1 MEKKTCEGY
10 MLLIET
16 ATSICSVALSF
27 GDELVAFKESNV
39 PNSHSA
45 MLNVLID
52 ELLKENGVSY
62 GDIVA
67 VALSIGPGSYTGLR
81 IGSSTAK
88 GLAYALSVP
97 VITIDTLDIL
107 AFAAHETHN
116 GCFVIAM
123 IDARRME
130 VYAKIFDCD
139 MNVVRGC
146 RADVLCEDFYDEFFS
161 ENDRVLLVGDGAGKT
176 KELFKNKSGFFYDD
190 NIRLS
195 SRYMVRLAQEKFLKK
210 DFADTAYF
218 EPFYLK
224 DFVAVHSKVKG
235 LR

>member
-1 MEKKTCEGY
+1 MEKKTCDGY

-16 ATSICSVALSF
+16 ATSICSVALSL
-27 GDELVAFKESNV
+27 DNRVVAFKESDV

-52 ELLKENGVSY
+52 CLLKDNGVSY

-97 VITIDTLDIL
+97 VITIDTTDIL
-107 AFAAHETHN
+107 AFAAHEKHN
-116 GCFVIAM
+116 DCFVIAM

-146 RADVLCEDFYDEFFS
+146 SADVLCEDFYDEFFS
-161 ENDRVLLVGDGAGKT
+161 ENDKVLLVGDGAGKT

-190 NIRLS
+190 DIRLS
-195 SRYMVRLAQEKFLKK
+195 SRYMARLAHEKFLKK

>member
-107 AFAAHETHN
+107 AFAAHENHN
-116 GCFVIAM
+116 GCFVIAK
-123 IDARRME
+123 IDERRME
-130 VYAKIFDCD
+130 VYYKIFD
-139 MNVVRGC
+139 
-146 RADVLCEDFYDEFFS
+146 
-161 ENDRVLLVGDGAGKT
+161 
-176 KELFKNKSGFFYDD
+176 
-190 NIRLS
+190 
-195 SRYMVRLAQEKFLKK
+195 
-210 DFADTAYF
+210 
-218 EPFYLK
+218 
-224 DFVAVHSKVKG
+224 
-235 LR
+235 

>member
-1 MEKKTCEGY
+1 MEKKTCDGY

-16 ATSICSVALSF
+16 ATSICSVALSL
-27 GDELVAFKESNV
+27 DNRVVAFKESDV

-52 ELLKENGVSY
+52 CLLKDNGVGY

-97 VITIDTLDIL
+97 VITIDTPDIL
-107 AFAAHETHN
+107 AFAAHEKHN
-116 GCFVIAM
+116 DCFVIAM

-146 RADVLCEDFYDEFFS
+146 SADVLCEDFYDEFFS
-161 ENDRVLLVGDGAGKT
+161 ENDKVLLVGDGAGKT

-190 NIRLS
+190 DIRLS
-195 SRYMVRLAQEKFLKK
+195 SRYMARLAHEKFLKK

>member
-1 MEKKTCEGY
+1 MEKKTCDGY

-16 ATSICSVALSF
+16 ATSICSVALSL
-27 GDELVAFKESNV
+27 DNRVVAFKESDV

-52 ELLKENGVSY
+52 CLLKDNGVSY

-97 VITIDTLDIL
+97 VITIDTPDIL
-107 AFAAHETHN
+107 AFAAHEKRN
-116 GCFVIAM
+116 DCFVIAM

-146 RADVLCEDFYDEFFS
+146 SADVLCEDFYDEFFS
-161 ENDRVLLVGDGAGKT
+161 ENDKVLLVGDGAGKT
-176 KELFKNKSGFFYDD
+176 KELFKNKSVFSYDD
-190 NIRLS
+190 DIRLS
-195 SRYMVRLAQEKFLKK
+195 SRYMARLAHEKFLKK

>member
-1 MEKKTCEGY
+1 MEKKTCDGY

-16 ATSICSVALSF
+16 ATSICSVALSL
-27 GDELVAFKESNV
+27 DNRVVAFKESDV

-52 ELLKENGVSY
+52 CLLKDNGVSY

-97 VITIDTLDIL
+97 VITIDTPDIL
-107 AFAAHETHN
+107 AFAAHEKHN
-116 GCFVIAM
+116 DCFVIAM

-146 RADVLCEDFYDEFFS
+146 SADVLCEDFYDEFFS
-161 ENDRVLLVGDGAGKT
+161 ENDKVLLVGDGAGKT

-190 NIRLS
+190 DIRLS
-195 SRYMVRLAQEKFLKK
+195 SRYMARLAHEKFLKK

>member
-1 MEKKTCEGY
+1 MEKKTCDGY

-16 ATSICSVALSF
+16 ATSICSVALSL
-27 GDELVAFKESNV
+27 DNRVVAFKESDV

-52 ELLKENGVSY
+52 CLLKDNGVSY

-97 VITIDTLDIL
+97 VITIDTPDIL
-107 AFAAHETHN
+107 AFAAHEKHN
-116 GCFVIAM
+116 DCFMIAM

-146 RADVLCEDFYDEFFS
+146 SADVLCEDFYDEFFS
-161 ENDRVLLVGDGAGKT
+161 ENDKVLLVGDGAGKT

-190 NIRLS
+190 DIRLS
-195 SRYMVRLAQEKFLKK
+195 SRYMARLAHEKFLKK

>member
-130 VYAKIFDCD
+130 VYSKIFDCD

-161 ENDRVLLVGDGAGKT
+161 ENDRVLTADFTTATL
-176 KELFKNKSGFFYDD
+176 
-190 NIRLS
+190 RLS
-195 SRYMVRLAQEKFLKK
+195 SALSSF
-210 DFADTAYF
+210 TARSISSPTTVVPYSQRIISSMS
-218 EPFYLK
+218 YCSSHL
-224 DFVAVHSKVKG
+224 
-235 LR
+235 

>member
-1 MEKKTCEGY
+1 MEKKTCDGY

-16 ATSICSVALSF
+16 ATSICSVALSL
-27 GDELVAFKESNV
+27 GNRVVAFKESDV

-52 ELLKENGVSY
+52 CLLKDNGVSY

-97 VITIDTLDIL
+97 VITIDTPDIL
-107 AFAAHETHN
+107 AFAAHEKRN
-116 GCFVIAM
+116 DCFVIAM

-130 VYAKIFDCD
+130 VYAKISDCD

-146 RADVLCEDFYDEFFS
+146 SADVLCEDFYDEFFS
-161 ENDRVLLVGDGAGKT
+161 ENDKVLLVGDGAGKT

-190 NIRLS
+190 DIRLS
-195 SRYMVRLAQEKFLKK
+195 SRYMAGLAHEKFLKK

>member
-1 MEKKTCEGY
+1 MEKKTCDGY

-16 ATSICSVALSF
+16 ATSICSVALSL
-27 GDELVAFKESNV
+27 GNRVVAFKESDV

-52 ELLKENGVSY
+52 CLLKDNGVSY

-97 VITIDTLDIL
+97 VITIDTPDIL
-107 AFAAHETHN
+107 AFAAHEKHN
-116 GCFVIAM
+116 DCFVIAM

-146 RADVLCEDFYDEFFS
+146 SADVLCEDFYDEFFS
-161 ENDRVLLVGDGAGKT
+161 ENDKVLLVGDGAGKT

-190 NIRLS
+190 DIRLS
-195 SRYMVRLAQEKFLKK
+195 SCYMARLAYEKFLKK